1 MILFKCD
8 DCTFESQDRDSFG
21 KHYKEMHGSM
31 ASAKAPSPLLNN
43 MEKAKLEEQLRIMKN
58 NFERLE
64 TMYHDSLEEVNQV
77 KSEYEAKLIKAND
90 NYVVVKSEN
99 EILKEKIDVLFKLG
113 RSYLNNS
120 TNPDNN
126 KKDTKETK
134 KDEHK
139 DEDNIE
145 VIEEEVEDIENL
157 QEWTKK
163 KMRGFRRV
171 NPATEPSTPK
181 EHVPGPKKN
190 NPTKPAKPADL
201 PPNSRPTSTAKPPS
215 YSPRSQRLGQGV

>member
-1 MILFKCD
+1 
-8 DCTFESQDRDSFG
+8 
-21 KHYKEMHGSM
+21 M

-43 MEKAKLEEQLRIMKN
+43 MEKAKLEEQLRIMIN

-120 TNPDNN
+120 TNPDNK
-126 KKDTKETK
+126 KKDSKETK

-145 VIEEEVEDIENL
+145 VIEEEVEDIEDL

-163 KMRGFRRV
+163 KKM
-171 NPATEPSTPK
+171 E
-181 EHVPGPKKN
+181 
-190 NPTKPAKPADL
+190 
-201 PPNSRPTSTAKPPS
+201 
-215 YSPRSQRLGQGV
+215 